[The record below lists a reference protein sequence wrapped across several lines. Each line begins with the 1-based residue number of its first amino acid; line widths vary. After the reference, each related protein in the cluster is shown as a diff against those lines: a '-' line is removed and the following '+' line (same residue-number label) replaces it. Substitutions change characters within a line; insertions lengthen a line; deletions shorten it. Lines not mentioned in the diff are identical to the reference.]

1 MANRF
6 SSFIEIEAGSR
17 MIVRNDITK
26 VKADVIVNTEY
37 ESGAGIYH
45 GTSSKFFKRSRDIRQ
60 SMLDAYPFLQNMYS
74 ADDGKQTP
82 MRGHPVFIAQHA
94 TATCCR
100 ECIRKWHKMQPGK
113 ELSQVQQEYLV
124 DVIMTWIQKEM
135 ERH

>member
-1 MANRF
+1 MANRS

-74 ADDGKQTP
+74 ADDGNRHQC
-82 MRGHPVFIAQHA
+82 VV
-94 TATCCR
+94 
-100 ECIRKWHKMQPGK
+100 IRYLLPSMQRQQQVAFQNLN
-113 ELSQVQQEYLV
+113 LS
-124 DVIMTWIQKEM
+124 I
-135 ERH
+135 